1 MALSRREVPEG
12 EPEREIPMI
21 WFGKKFGVPVI
32 LWATLVVV
40 AIACI
45 ILSFSDPGVKTGHE
59 VGMSEIV
66 QTPDGHVLKIDHV
79 DGKEHVDCDV
89 SCPICR
95 EELRKFVRQEV
106 AFAFD
111 SLVVQIAYPDE

>member
-1 MALSRREVPEG
+1 MALSRRETPES

-40 AIACI
+40 AIAFI
-45 ILSFSDPGVKTGHE
+45 ILSFSDPGVKTCHE

-66 QTPDGHVLKIDHV
+66 QTPNGHVLKIDHV

-95 EELRKFVRQEV
+95 EELKRFVRQEV

-111 SLVVQIAYPDE
+111 SLVVQIAYPDD